1 MRVVVFDIWG
11 DYAHFRKFFT
21 TSSPL
26 TFSFPPPPTIA
37 GILGAIYGTSKI
49 TNQHLKIF
57 GFDQCLMA
65 LRIIAP
71 IKKVRMGLNLIDT
84 KVGLQLKRHT
94 QIRTEFVKNP
104 HYRIYFHHKEPQ
116 VINHLIELL
125 KNHQSVYTLALGLS
139 ELLANFQYIGTFE
152 AEKLSPAE
160 PLDIVTAIAENN
172 LAELKI
178 EPGKKYIKERLP
190 IVMTPERV
198 VEEYQEVIYETSGKP
213 LKARVNTC
221 WKLRSGEH
229 ITFFWS

>member
-37 GILGAIYGTSKI
+37 GILGAIYGTNKD
-49 TNQHLKIF
+49 TNQYLRMFTPEHCFI
-57 GFDQCLMA
+57 A
-65 LRIIAP
+65 LRIIHP

-84 KVGLQLKRHT
+84 KVGFQPKRHT

-104 HYRIYFHHKEPQ
+104 HYRIYFHHKHQE
-116 VINHLIELL
+116 VLDHLTELL
-125 KNHQSVYTLALGLS
+125 ANHQTVYTLALGLS
-139 ELLANFQYIGTFE
+139 ELLADFRLIGTFE
-152 AEKLSPAE
+152 AKKISPDR
-160 PLDIVTAIAENN
+160 PLDIVTAITEDN
-172 LAELKI
+172 LAELKV
-178 EPGKKYIKERLP
+178 EPDKKYIKERLP

-198 VEEYQEVIYETSGKP
+198 VEKYQEVIYETTGKT
-213 LKARVNTC
+213 LKARVKTC
-221 WKLRSGEH
+221 FKLKSGEH